1 MLQYIGTV
9 ARDKY
14 ARISFACHLS
24 KRLETALLLHFW
36 NLFPAQYMEASNVYE
51 IHVEN
56 AINCLVG
63 CARFKQTVT
72 RDKDNGVIQLQKHN
86 SDATARE
93 SYVSFSN
100 NLQMI
105 KICQF
110 STIKALSDDIYANQN
125 KNNNDMMKPSPFET
139 LMNVLEAEGSNP
151 RLRGDIRNE
160 VKDILGEVK
169 FVGDKKRK
177 AAKNSNLLNA
187 DLNAKQKQ
195 AKLERAKYWKRRNVL
210 LDL

>member
-1 MLQYIGTV
+1 M
-9 ARDKY
+9 
-14 ARISFACHLS
+14 
-24 KRLETALLLHFW
+24 
-36 NLFPAQYMEASNVYE
+36 
-51 IHVEN
+51 
-56 AINCLVG
+56 
-63 CARFKQTVT
+63 
-72 RDKDNGVIQLQKHN
+72 IQLQKHN

-105 KICQF
+105 RICQF

-160 VKDILGEVK
+160 VKDILGE
-169 FVGDKKRK
+169 GQICRDKKRK
-177 AAKNSNLLNA
+177 AATR

-195 AKLERAKYWKRRNVL
+195 AKLERAQYWKRRNGVCL
-210 LDL
+210 IF

>member
-1 MLQYIGTV
+1 MM
-9 ARDKY
+9 A
-14 ARISFACHLS
+14 
-24 KRLETALLLHFW
+24 
-36 NLFPAQYMEASNVYE
+36 
-51 IHVEN
+51 
-56 AINCLVG
+56 
-63 CARFKQTVT
+63 
-72 RDKDNGVIQLQKHN
+72 VIQVQKHN

-93 SYVSFSN
+93 SFVSFYDN
-100 NLQMI
+100 MQMI

-125 KNNNDMMKPSPFET
+125 KKTNEMTKPSPFEM

-177 AAKNSNLLNA
+177 AAQL
-187 DLNAKQKQ
+187 
-195 AKLERAKYWKRRNVL
+195 RM
-210 LDL
+210 